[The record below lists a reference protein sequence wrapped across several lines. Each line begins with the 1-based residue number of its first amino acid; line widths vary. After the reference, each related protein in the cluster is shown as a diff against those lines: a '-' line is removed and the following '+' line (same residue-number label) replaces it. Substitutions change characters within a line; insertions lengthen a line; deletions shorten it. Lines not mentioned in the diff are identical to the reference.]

1 VPLLQF
7 QTSRKVITQHHAT
20 RTMNNGNAPKWRPVD
35 KNFATTAI
43 HCSGFAP
50 SDLNHGPV
58 VPPISLATTFEQ
70 DAPGKHRGFEY
81 TRSGNPTR
89 VTLEKTIAALDKGKY
104 GMCFASGLAATT
116 NVIALLNSGDH
127 VICIDDCYGG
137 TGRLFRQFVKTTGI
151 VVDFVDIT
159 DIALFEKHLKPT
171 TKLVW
176 VETPTNPTLKV
187 VDIAKVSELSHKFS
201 KDIIVAVDNT
211 FLTSYFQRPLE
222 FGADLVVY
230 SLTKYMNG
238 HSDVLMGAVVTN
250 SEDLNNRL
258 AYLQNSLGAVPSPF
272 DCYLVFRSLKT
283 LHVRMPM
290 HMHNALAVSKYLES
304 HPKVE
309 KVLHPGLPSHPQH
322 TLALKQQCGH
332 SGLIS
337 FYLKG
342 DPTKFLQSIKVFCLA
357 ESLGGYESLA
367 EVPSLM
373 THASVPPEL
382 RAKLGIT
389 DGLVRLSVGLE
400 SDVDLVK
407 DLEQALKAC

>member
-1 VPLLQF
+1 
-7 QTSRKVITQHHAT
+7 
-20 RTMNNGNAPKWRPVD
+20 MNGNNNETSAWRSGD

-43 HCSGFAP
+43 HSGYSP
-50 SDLNHGPV
+50 SDASFSPV
-58 VPPISLATTFEQ
+58 IPPISLSTTFEQ
-70 DAPGKHRGFEY
+70 DGPGQHRGFEY

-89 VTLEKTIAALDKGKY
+89 NVLEKTLAALDKGKF

-116 NVIALLNSGDH
+116 NIIALLNTGDH
-127 VICIDDCYGG
+127 VICIDDVYGG

-151 VVDFVDIT
+151 EVDFVDYV
-159 DIALFEKHLKPT
+159 DVKNLEKNLKPT

-176 VETPTNPTLKV
+176 IETPTNPTLKV
-187 VDIAKVSELSHKFS
+187 IDIAKSCEVAHKYS

-211 FLTSYFQRPLE
+211 FLTPYFQRPLE
-222 FGADLVVY
+222 LGADLVVY

-238 HSDVLMGAVVTN
+238 HSDVLMGAIVA
-250 SEDLNNRL
+250 NNEELYKRI
-258 AYLQNSLGAVPSPF
+258 AFLQNSLGAVPSPF
-272 DCYLVFRSLKT
+272 DCYLVIRSLKT
-283 LHVRMPM
+283 LHLRMPC
-290 HMHNALAVSKYLES
+290 HMKNALAVSRYLES

-322 TLALKQQCGH
+322 TLALQQASGH

-342 DPTKFLQSIKVFCLA
+342 DPTKFLQNLKLFCLA

-400 SDVDLVK
+400 SEIDLVK
-407 DLEQALKAC
+407 DLEQALKTC